1 MGSVSDL
8 QSVREGLVPAAF
20 STAELQ
26 VLDRALAK
34 AWDLLLL
41 QKSPLSL
48 SQNELSTR
56 TLWAKAITR
65 IASGGERDVDR
76 LAKFAVTAVK
86 YQAG

>member
-1 MGSVSDL
+1 MIAKAKT
-8 QSVREGLVPAAF
+8 LVDGYDDGAAVGF
-20 STAELQ
+20 NEWIK
-26 VLDRALAK
+26 R

-56 TLWAKAITR
+56 TLLAKAITR